1 MRFVRETREW
11 WEVMVLVVNKE
22 VGGVY
27 GSDDQR
33 ECVRDPTVE
42 IQMQMHGKK

>member
-1 MRFVRETREW
+1 MGETREW
-11 WEVMVLVVNKE
+11 WELMVLVVNKE

-33 ECVRDPTVE
+33 ERVRDRTVE
-42 IQMQMHGKK
+42 IQMQIHGNK